1 MRGIVLTVK
10 RLVIRVLR
18 SVMVRF
24 VRAEPRDRAGAERRV
39 TIMLTSAWGMGGTI
53 RAAHNLA
60 RYLAANGYD
69 VELISAMRTREEP
82 FFGSFP
88 PGVKVRAL
96 DDRRPGAVPLPLR
109 PVRWLLRKSGSA
121 LYPHTDRRAST
132 WNLWVDLQLI
142 LALRRRTGFLVG
154 TRPGLNILAAL
165 LRPPGMTTV
174 GLEQM
179 NLGHHVKP
187 LRKAMARSYPRLDVL
202 VVLTEQD
209 RESYERML
217 NGQLRLAVI
226 PNTVHDVTGPRA
238 DLGRRRVLAA
248 GRFEYQKGYDM
259 LIEAFAAVH
268 AEHPEWQL
276 RICGDGKLRSQ
287 LEQAVA
293 DHGLNGAVELP
304 GPSDTLPAEME
315 QASIYALSSR
325 FEGFPLVLLEAMGK
339 GMGVVAFDC
348 PTGPRDIID
357 DRRNGI
363 IVPPKD
369 PAAFASGLT
378 ALIEDEE
385 LRRRCGAAAAETAH
399 EYTIEAIGPRWE
411 ALFRELA

>member
-1 MRGIVLTVK
+1 MRSIVLSVK

-18 SVMVRF
+18 SALVRL
-24 VRAEPRDRAGAERRV
+24 VRAQPRDREGAERRV

-53 RAAHNLA
+53 RAAHNMA
-60 RYLAANGYD
+60 GYLAANGYD

-88 PGVKVRAL
+88 PGIKVRAL

-109 PVRWLLRKSGSA
+109 PVRWLLRKPGSA
-121 LYPHTDRRAST
+121 LYPYTDRRAST
-132 WNLWVDLQLI
+132 WNLWVDLQLV

-209 RESYERML
+209 RESYDRML
-217 NGQLRLAVI
+217 NGRLKLAII

-238 DLGRRRVLAA
+238 DLATPPRAGRRPVRVPEGLRHADRGVRGGARRAPRLAAADLRRRQAAPAARAGGGRAPAQRRRRASRAERQAAGRDGGGLDLRPQLALRGLPAGPARGDGEGDGRRRLRLPDRAA
-248 GRFEYQKGYDM
+248 RHHRGPPQRHHRAAQGSRRVRHRPDRPDRGR
-259 LIEAFAAVH
+259 
-268 AEHPEWQL
+268 
-276 RICGDGKLRSQ
+276 
-287 LEQAVA
+287 
-293 DHGLNGAVELP
+293 GA
-304 GPSDTLPAEME
+304 
-315 QASIYALSSR
+315 
-325 FEGFPLVLLEAMGK
+325 
-339 GMGVVAFDC
+339 
-348 PTGPRDIID
+348 
-357 DRRNGI
+357 
-363 IVPPKD
+363 
-369 PAAFASGLT
+369 
-378 ALIEDEE
+378 
-385 LRRRCGAAAAETAH
+385 RRRCGAAAAETAH

-411 ALFRELA
+411 ALFRDLA

>member
-1 MRGIVLTVK
+1 MRSIVVTLK
-10 RLVIRVLR
+10 RLVFRALR
-18 SVMVRF
+18 SALVRY
-24 VRAEPRDRAGAERRV
+24 VRAQPRDGSGADRRV
-39 TIMLTSAWGMGGTI
+39 TILLTSAWGMGGTI
-53 RAAHNLA
+53 RAAHNLG

-96 DDRRPGAVPLPLR
+96 DDRRPGAVPLALR
-109 PVRWLLRKSGSA
+109 PVRKLLRKQSSV
-121 LYPHTDRRAST
+121 LYPPSDRRAST
-132 WNLWVDLQLI
+132 WNVWVDVQLVR
-142 LALRRRTGFLVG
+142 ALHKRTGILMG
-154 TRPGLNILAAL
+154 TRPGLNILAAF
-165 LRPPGMTTV
+165 LRPPGMTVV

-179 NLGHHVKP
+179 NLGHHIRP
-187 LRKAMARSYPRLDVL
+187 LRKAMAKRYGGLDVL
-202 VVLTEQD
+202 VALTEED
-209 RESYERML
+209 RENYHELLDGRV
-217 NGQLRLAVI
+217 RLDVI
-226 PNTVHDVTGPRA
+226 PNTVHDVEGPRA

-259 LIEAFAAVH
+259 LIEAFAQVH
-268 AEHPEWQL
+268 AKHPDWEL
-276 RICGDGKLRSQ
+276 RICGHGKLRPQ
-287 LEQAVA
+287 FEQAIA
-293 DHGLNGAVELP
+293 EHGLGDVVELP
-304 GPSDTLPAEME
+304 GPSEDLPGEME

-348 PTGPRDIID
+348 PTGPRDIVE

-363 IVPPKD
+363 LVPPKD
-369 PAAFASGLT
+369 PDAFAAGLL

-399 EYTIEAIGPRWE
+399 EYTIEAVGPRWE
-411 ALFRELA
+411 ALFRDLG